1 MHINDMK
8 RGVVMTW
15 WKSTTLYQIY
25 PRSFYDSNG
34 DGIGDLNGIIQKLD
48 YLKDLG
54 IEAIWISPFYPS
66 PQRDHGYDITDY
78 RGVDPLFGTMEDLRA
93 LIEAVHNKGMKIVM
107 DMVMNHTSNEH
118 PWFKESRSSLN
129 NPKRDWY
136 IWSKGKGKKP
146 PNNWM
151 SMIGKKGWS
160 YDEGTGEWY
169 YSSFLDFQPDLNY
182 DNPEVREE
190 MFNTVR
196 FWLNEGIDGFRLDI
210 FNCIGKDMTLEDN
223 PFSFRYLPSPA
234 HNEEAYFQKKIH
246 TYNHPKSFEY
256 AKALRRVVDEWPE
269 RFLVGEITGDDDT
282 LKKFIG
288 AKQDG
293 LHTVFLFELV
303 HFSYSKTYFEGFLKK
318 VEREY
323 PEPYVPTYVFSNH
336 DIGRGIIHVKNDM
349 EKAKVLALFQ
359 LTVRGIP
366 VMYYGDEIGMGIHDL
381 KMKSSYDPI
390 AIQNR
395 HIPKK
400 LARALG
406 VFLNRDDCRTPM
418 QWDGTSYAGF
428 SSSQAWLDVIPNYKI
443 RNVEAQSQEPESL
456 LNMYRG
462 LLKLRN
468 SLRVFQDGVLEII
481 ENPDLLV
488 YKRKLKAEV
497 YTVVINFSN
506 SNTSYLGEC
515 EYEIVFTTNKLNE
528 WRGERLQLASNSG
541 CILKG

>member
-1 MHINDMK
+1 
-8 RGVVMTW
+8 MTW
-15 WKSTTLYQIY
+15 WESTTLYQIY

-34 DGIGDLNGIIQKLD
+34 DGVGDLKGIIQKLD
-48 YLKDLG
+48 YLKELG
-54 IEAIWISPFYPS
+54 VEAVWISPFYPS

-78 RGVDPLFGTMEDLRA
+78 RSVDPLFGTRDDLRE
-93 LIEAVHNKGMKIVM
+93 LVGAVHNKGMKIIM
-107 DMVMNHTSNEH
+107 DMVMNHTSDQH
-118 PWFKESRSSLN
+118 PWFKESRSSLS

-151 SMIGKKGWS
+151 SMTGKRGWN
-160 YDEGTGEWY
+160 YDERTDEWY

-210 FNCIGKDMTLEDN
+210 FNCIGKDMSLQDN

-246 TYNHPKSFEY
+246 TYNHPKSFKF
-256 AKALRRVVDEWPE
+256 AKTLRQVVDEYPG
-269 RFLVGEITGDDDT
+269 RFLVGEITGDNET
-282 LKKFIG
+282 MKKFIG
-288 AKQDG
+288 AELDG

-303 HFSYSKTYFEGFLKK
+303 HFRYSKAYFEGFLRK

-323 PEPYVPTYVFSNH
+323 PKPYVPTYVFSNH
-336 DIGRGIIHVKNDM
+336 DVGRGISHVNNDM

-359 LTVRGIP
+359 LTARGIP
-366 VMYYGDEIGMGIHDL
+366 VIYYGDELGMGIHDF
-381 KMKSSYDPI
+381 KMKDSSDPI

-395 HIPKK
+395 HVPKK

-418 QWDGTSYAGF
+418 QWEDTSFAGF
-428 SSSQAWLDVIPNYKI
+428 SAAASWLDVIPNYKT
-443 RNVEAQSQEPESL
+443 RNVKAESQNPESL
-456 LNMYRG
+456 LNIYKG

-468 SLRVFQDGVLEII
+468 DSRVLQDGVLEII
-481 ENPDLLV
+481 ENPGLLI
-488 YKRKLKAEV
+488 YKRKLEDEA
-497 YTVVINFSN
+497 YTVLLNFNDSEM
-506 SNTSYLGEC
+506 SYLSEI
-515 EYEIVFTTNKLNE
+515 ESEIVFTTNKQNV
-528 WRGERLQLASNSG
+528 WRENTLQLAPNSG
-541 CILKG
+541 CILRG